1 MVFKKKNCISAKED
15 ISRLPKEVVPVRTDL
30 RGNER
35 DGISSSGGGLK
46 LKEKKRGVRRAA
58 FLRKRIRREARIKG
72 LEF

>member
-46 LKEKKRGVRRAA
+46 LKEKK
-58 FLRKRIRREARIKG
+58 KG
-72 LEF
+72 DEEGSFSKKEN